1 MLHGKRGMNIM
12 WQLFHYS
19 TDIFSFTILLVMNSR
34 SEAEVEVCDSFSN
47 TKYIRVTIEAMTK
60 IDHKSPLSS
69 ALLVRT
75 SDIGLCLQHFNS
87 DSRHSWN
94 CPCILQRRLLEE
106 LSSSPPTFFVSMV
119 YLSVADPFHNFM
131 HACFARFYVSRLFK
145 GWKLDDSLIKC
156 GFFKIFTSSLKGTKV
171 TLNKAKTFAL
181 ETCFFF

>member
-1 MLHGKRGMNIM
+1 
-12 WQLFHYS
+12 
-19 TDIFSFTILLVMNSR
+19 MNSR

-75 SDIGLCLQHFNS
+75 SDIGLCLQHFK
-87 DSRHSWN
+87 
-94 CPCILQRRLLEE
+94 LRLSSLMKLSMHTSKETTEE
-106 LSSSPPTFFVSMV
+106 LSSSPPTFFVSVV

-156 GFFKIFTSSLKGTKV
+156 GFFKIFTSSLKGTK
-171 TLNKAKTFAL
+171 
-181 ETCFFF
+181 